1 MPGPNGSLL
10 TMKPTYLPLSLIFL
24 ILSCKKEEMIHPA
37 FSEAQYQIT
46 ITGKWTSPEFTVP
59 PGAHFT
65 NFAGMV
71 HNNNTSLWQVGN
83 HASPGIGLMAEIGNG
98 TILLAEADSIIAAQQ
113 AISIFLILGPVIA
126 GERTANI
133 YCNSNFS
140 FVSMLSMLA
149 PSPDWFVGVSGIN
162 LFSGNKWIIDTTI
175 NLYPHDAGT
184 EEGDIFG
191 YNNPATVP
199 QQNIHLLMASQAT
212 VLANGNQ
219 LLAPIATAR
228 FTKR

>member
-1 MPGPNGSLL
+1 
-10 TMKPTYLPLSLIFL
+10 
-24 ILSCKKEEMIHPA
+24 
-37 FSEAQYQIT
+37 
-46 ITGKWTSPEFTVP
+46 
-59 PGAHFT
+59 
-65 NFAGMV
+65 
-71 HNNNTSLWQVGN
+71 
-83 HASPGIGLMAEIGNG
+83 
-98 TILLAEADSIIAAQQ
+98 
-113 AISIFLILGPVIA
+113 
-126 GERTANI
+126 
-133 YCNSNFS
+133 
-140 FVSMLSMLA
+140 MLA
-149 PSPDWFVGVSGIN
+149 PSPDWFVGVNGIN